1 MRFEI
6 PGQDPLE
13 LEHLVCDYNGTIA
26 EDGRLIPGV
35 ADALNRLANSLTVH
49 VVTADTHGSARRE
62 LEGVRCQ
69 LTIIGHEDQNHDK
82 RDFVRRLGSSSVIA
96 LGNGRNDE
104 DMLREA
110 ALGIVLVLAEGAFT
124 RALMASDLVCTS
136 ALDALAL
143 FEKPGRLISGLRN
156 R

>member
-6 PGQDPLE
+6 PGQEPLE
-13 LEHLVCDYNGTIA
+13 LKHLVCDYNGTIA
-26 EDGRLIPGV
+26 EDGVLIPGV
-35 ADALNRLANSLTVH
+35 AEALNRLADSLTIH
-49 VVTADTHGSARRE
+49 VVTADTHGSARYE
-62 LEGVRCQ
+62 LEGVRCA
-69 LTIIGHEDQNHDK
+69 LVIIGNEDQNREK
-82 RDFVRRLGSSSVIA
+82 GDFVRSLGSASVVA

-104 DMLREA
+104 EMLREA
-110 ALGIVLVLAEGAFT
+110 GLGIALVLTEGAFT
-124 RALMASDLVCTS
+124 RTLVASDLVCRS

>member
-1 MRFEI
+1 MRIDI

-26 EDGRLIPGV
+26 EDGILLPGV
-35 ADALNRLANSLTVH
+35 ADALNRLSDLLTVH
-49 VVTADTHGSARRE
+49 VITADTHGSARQE
-62 LEGVRCQ
+62 LEGVSCV
-69 LTIIGHEDQNHDK
+69 LTIIGHEDQNRDK
-82 RDFVRRLGSSSVIA
+82 RDFVRKLGSASVAAI
-96 LGNGRNDE
+96 GNGRNDE
-104 DMLREA
+104 GMLREA
-110 ALGIVLVLAEGAFT
+110 ALGVVLVLAEGAFT

-136 ALDALAL
+136 ALDALTL